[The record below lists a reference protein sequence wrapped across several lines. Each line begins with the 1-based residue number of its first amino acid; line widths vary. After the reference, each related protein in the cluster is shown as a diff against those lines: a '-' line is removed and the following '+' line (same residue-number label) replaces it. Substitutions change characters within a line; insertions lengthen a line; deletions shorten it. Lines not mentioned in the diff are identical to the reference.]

1 MHRRASTLLPRRSAL
16 SMLGLALAAPAMVAA
31 RPARAAAAGALLDLA
46 QAEDNV
52 RAIVKLQGDSAGATS
67 FNFTHGTVHAIQNEA
82 IAVPIVNYQAA
93 RKSEFRERGDGV
105 FEFRFIGMILYTDPA
120 TGAFVETIDNPLT
133 GKRVA
138 VKHWRSS
145 IGRYYYTP
153 TGAKP
158 VAAFEGT
165 AGVAKEGKPYILPWV
180 EIGDELHVTLDERVR
195 YKRPSD
201 GEWII
206 DNAIMRYAGPRAA
219 LLDAAATSVD
229 CVSSWATA
237 ISAFPWLE
245 LPAPRPMLLQSG
257 AGRKVKS
264 LDDFPAPFR
273 AFAEKTFPGALGGK
287 IVWD

>member
-1 MHRRASTLLPRRSAL
+1 MLA
-16 SMLGLALAAPAMVAA
+16 MLGLGLAVPASAA
-31 RPARAAAAGALLDLA
+31 TPRIEAGTVRLDLA
-46 QAEDNV
+46 RAEDNV
-52 RAIVKLQGDSAGATS
+52 RAIVKLQGDTGGATS
-67 FNFTHGTVHAIQNEA
+67 YNFTHGTVHAIQNDA
-82 IAVPIVNYQAA
+82 IAVPLVNYQAA

-105 FEFRFIGMILYTDPA
+105 FEFRFIGMILYTDPVS
-120 TGAFVETIDNPLT
+120 GAFVDSIDNPLT

-165 AGVAKEGKPYILPWV
+165 AGAVKDGKPYLLPWV
-180 EIGDELHVTLDERVR
+180 EIGEELHVTLDERVR

-201 GEWII
+201 GAWIV
-206 DNAIMRYAGPRAA
+206 DNAIMRYAGPRDA
-219 LLDAAATSVD
+219 LLDRATTSVD

-245 LPAPRPMLLQSG
+245 LPEPRPMLLQSG
-257 AGRKVKS
+257 AGQKVKS
-264 LDDFPAPFR
+264 LDDFPWPFR
-273 AFAEKTFPGALGGK
+273 AFAEKTFPGALTGS
-287 IVWD
+287 INWS

>member
-1 MHRRASTLLPRRSAL
+1 MERNRMTTLPRRGAL
-16 SMLGLALAAPAMVAA
+16 SMLGLALAAPL
-31 RPARAAAAGALLDLA
+31 AGATKPAVASSAGLDLA

-52 RAIVKLQGDSAGATS
+52 RAIVKLQGDTTGATS
-67 FNFTHGTVHAIQNEA
+67 FSFTHGTVHAIQSDA
-82 IAVPIVNYQAA
+82 IAVPLVNYQAA
-93 RKSEFRERGDGV
+93 RKSEFRDRGTGV

-120 TGAFVETIDNPLT
+120 SGDFIETFDNPLT
-133 GKRVA
+133 GKRVT

-145 IGRYYYTP
+145 IGRYYLTP

-165 AGVAKEGKPYILPWV
+165 AGAAKDGKPYVLPWV
-180 EIGDELHVTLDERVR
+180 PIGEELHVTLDERVR

-201 GEWII
+201 GAWIV

-219 LLDAAATSVD
+219 LLDRSTTSVD

-245 LPAPRPMLLQSG
+245 LPERGRMLLQSG
-257 AGRKVKS
+257 AGRKVK
-264 LDDFPAPFR
+264 LLTDLPAPFR
-273 AFAEKTFPGALGGK
+273 AFAEKTFPGALTGAINWG
-287 IVWD
+287 